1 MIKLLKFDGH
11 WLVAEVEEIPGTEF
25 GQPDCMLK
33 YPCEVNEDGA
43 VPFPPYSDNNE
54 ELTVRSESI
63 TVIAEPSAM
72 FMSLYY
78 DLKDK
83 ETE

>member
-1 MIKLLKFDGH
+1 MIKLIKFDGH
-11 WLVAEVEEIPGTEF
+11 WLVAEIEEIPGTEF

-33 YPCEVNEDGA
+33 YPCEVSNDGV
-43 VPFPPYSDNNE
+43 VPFPPYSDDK

-83 ETE
+83 DTE